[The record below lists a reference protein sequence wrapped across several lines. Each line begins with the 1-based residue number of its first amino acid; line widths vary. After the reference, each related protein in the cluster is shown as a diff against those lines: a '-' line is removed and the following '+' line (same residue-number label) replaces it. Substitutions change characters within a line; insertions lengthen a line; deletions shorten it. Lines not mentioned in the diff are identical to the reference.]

1 MLKQELDPIADPQR
15 PDRFLHRLCRV
26 PSCLTF
32 PYFSFPMKTLPSF
45 LRSAQLT
52 MLSLVFAL
60 FSMVAAA
67 APIDEATALRVARN
81 QITQHI
87 VLHGDWGGASSA
99 QIASVRPIEF
109 EGAKIGYLVTVAP
122 GGFLLIAQDDDLPPV
137 PFYGPTGTF
146 KPEDVAKPH
155 SPESWIMPE
164 VFGRQ
169 TATVRERVELE
180 QTSGESSW
188 RDLREDSDIGQAWRF
203 LNVSPELFVPLQPTA
218 YSNDVFQKDSTNVVA
233 KLSLAKFTTK
243 WNQGNSDGPSYTYNK
258 FTPKMSVD
266 SKGKPDICEHA
277 VTGCVATAVAQIM
290 KYWDWPARGT
300 SSSSI
305 TVNGTT
311 QSLSHDVAFDWA
323 NMPDGLETQD
333 PKGNTIV
340 TASVNQIDAVATL
353 MRHVGFASDM
363 EYGCGGTGK
372 KGSAASTQTIVD
384 ALSRKFGYTQGRLLA
399 LATEGEAK
407 FFSSIQAE
415 LDANPPR
422 PVLMGVES
430 PRGGHQVLIKGYQVV
445 NGIKS
450 LEINMGWGGAQDR
463 FYDVSKPILE
473 YLPQK
478 HDVYLGIQPKVCSF
492 ELASSSFSAP
502 AAGASSSI
510 NLTAGPTCAF
520 SASSSVS
527 WISVAPASGTGSRT
541 LTFTVAPNTSS
552 SSRSGSISVGGK
564 LFSISQAGTVAC
576 TYSLSSSSFS
586 YTKWGG
592 GSSLSV
598 STAPSCNWSVAPSN
612 AWVGADAWVTFTSPT
627 SRTGSG
633 TLTFN
638 VAPNSFASSRTADLI
653 INGQTVRLT
662 QSATCSYSLSLQS
675 QSITS
680 IAQQGSLGVDASST
694 CGWTAVSSAS
704 WLTVSPSSGSGRAT
718 ITYAAAANTSSTDRT
733 ATLTIGRE
741 LFTVTQKAAG
751 TVSVGIANSGFE
763 QGRSVW
769 SEQSATGA
777 LIFNSPRDALSG
789 GWHARLGGSNNAND
803 VLFQTFTVPS
813 ASATVNVNFWYK
825 ISTAEPASTGAVD
838 TLKVE
843 LWNSSGTSRLAAFR
857 TFSNLDFSSIWQ
869 KTPAFDLTPFKGQT
883 VRLVLTASTDAS
895 NSTSF
900 LLEDFATV
908 TGGSSCTYSV
918 TPATRSVTSGISSA
932 LFTVTTNP
940 QFGCP
945 WTATTTSSWLT
956 VGSVSGDLGSGSFIV
971 AVDENSSG
979 AARAGTVTV
988 AGQTVSINQ
997 AAPAVTPAISN
1008 TAGVIQNPDFE
1019 QGPAFWTQTSSGGF
1033 DLIGADPL
1041 VPAKSGSSYAR
1052 LGGYRNANDT
1062 LSQLVNI
1069 PANATG
1075 AVLNFWYRIRTDKT
1089 SNTAVDFA
1097 TARIVDPETG
1107 NFEELDSVSNLDA
1120 SNEWQKSPDY
1130 VATPEQV
1137 AAFKGKTLRFE
1148 VSART
1153 DSGAITAFYIDD
1165 IRAEFTL
1172 SNATAASSLLKRGG
1186 VDIDGDGRG
1195 EIVVRSLEGGLWAAK
1210 LNGQQVS
1217 WTQIADPGPNYAVMG
1232 AVDLDSKGRSDLIM
1246 LNTAQGDV
1254 GEARV
1259 WSAFNA
1265 GIPKVLRNVRTAWR
1279 VDAVGDLDGDGRG
1292 DIVWRFTGIGASP
1305 NDTGVSYIW
1314 FTDGNGVTQVR
1325 KRGGAPLS
1333 WTLLGATD
1341 LNGDGAA
1348 DMIYISPDLQIRALM
1363 ATANRTCANLSGGA
1377 LDAGYTA
1384 QALGSFSGTG
1394 KGEILARNSSGQ
1406 VQLVQLDARG
1416 ISLPPYTG
1424 APDDPNASCTSS
1436 SITIP
1441 RTVTRLSQTM
1451 DSSWEFLSS
1460 ADVNGDGI
1468 NDIAWRRPSDGV
1480 ITIWLMGA
1488 GGQVTS
1494 TVNGGTSPVSYVPI
1508 QR

>member
-15 PDRFLHRLCRV
+15 PDRFPHRLCRV
-26 PSCLTF
+26 PSCPTF

-99 QIASVRPIEF
+99 QIASVRPIEYA
-109 EGAKIGYLVTVAP
+109 GAKIGYLVSVAP
-122 GGFLLIAQDDDLPPV
+122 NGFLFVAQDDDLPPI
-137 PFYGPTGTF
+137 PYYAPKGTF
-146 KPEDVAKPH
+146 NPEDADTPQ

-164 VFGRQ
+164 VFERQVATSAGRL
-169 TATVRERVELE
+169 ELQQASDE
-180 QTSGESSW
+180 PSVAAL
-188 RDLREDSDIGQAWRF
+188 RDDSDIGRAWGF
-203 LNVSPELFVPLQPTA
+203 LNVDAELFSPIRAGQSVGL
-218 YSNDVFQKDSTNVVA
+218 FLKDSPNTASKLGPLLNV
-233 KLSLAKFTTK
+233 T
-243 WNQGNSDGPSYTYNK
+243 WNQGNPNNPTRTYNK
-258 FTPKMSVD
+258 YSPRLSTCTP
-266 SKGKPDICEHA
+266 
-277 VTGCVATAVAQIM
+277 VTGCVSTAISQLM
-290 KYWDWPARGT
+290 KHWNWPPRGVG
-300 SSSSI
+300 SSSI
-305 TVNGTT
+305 TTVEGSIESVN
-311 QSLSHDVAFDWA
+311 HDSYAFDWP
-323 NMPDGLETQD
+323 NMPNSLVGSSLTDT
-333 PKGNTIV
+333 
-340 TASVNQIDAVATL
+340 QIDAVSKL
-353 MRHVGFASDM
+353 MQHVGYAMGMKYTCTDA
-363 EYGCGGTGK
+363 
-372 KGSAASTQTIVD
+372 GSSASTRAAVQVLPDKFRYRRDTIRVIEAAD
-384 ALSRKFGYTQGRLLA
+384 ARTYDNLFT
-399 LATEGEAK
+399 
-407 FFSSIQAE
+407 SIRTE
-415 LDANPPR
+415 LDASPPR
-422 PVLMGVES
+422 PLLMSIRG
-430 PRGGHQVLIKGYQVV
+430 PKGGHAIVVDGYQITGSTKKVMV
-445 NGIKS
+445 
-450 LEINMGWGGAQDR
+450 NMGWGGASNG
-463 FYDVSKPILE
+463 FYDMSNTWIDTDQKLSWNPSQTGIIVGISPDNTCSYTLSSTSTNAPSSGITSSVS
-473 YLPQK
+473 
-478 HDVYLGIQPKVCSF
+478 
-492 ELASSSFSAP
+492 
-502 AAGASSSI
+502 
-510 NLTAGPTCAF
+510 LTTGPTCSFTA
-520 SASSSVS
+520 ASNNS
-527 WISVAPASGTGSRT
+527 WISVSPTSGTGPRAV
-541 LTFTVAPNTSS
+541 TFTVAPNTSS
-552 SSRSGSISVGGK
+552 GSRSGSFTVSGKIFSV
-564 LFSISQAGTVAC
+564 SQAGSNSSC
-576 TYSLSSSSFS
+576 TYSVNNNNLSYDAAGRFGAF
-586 YTKWGG
+586 TI
-592 GSSLSV
+592 
-598 STAPSCNWSVAPSN
+598 ST
-612 AWVGADAWVTFTSPT
+612 
-627 SRTGSG
+627 
-633 TLTFN
+633 
-638 VAPNSFASSRTADLI
+638 
-653 INGQTVRLT
+653 
-662 QSATCSYSLSLQS
+662 
-675 QSITS
+675 
-680 IAQQGSLGVDASST
+680 SST
-694 CGWTAVSSAS
+694 CGWSIAASDGWVGPNAWISFVSPTTGTGQATISYSVSKNSGAQRSTQLLVGGQSVRITQAGTCAYDLTPAVQSVPSSARTGSISIDAGAGCAWTAVSSAS
-704 WLTVSPSSGSGRAT
+704 WLSVTPSSGAGSGT
-718 ITYAAAANTSSTDRT
+718 VSYSAAANTSSSSRT
-733 ATLTIGRE
+733 ATVTIGRE
-741 LFTVTQKAAG
+741 LFTLTQAAAG
-751 TVSVGIANSGFE
+751 AVPTGIVNGEFE
-763 QGRSVW
+763 QGNANW
-769 SEQSATGA
+769 AEQSSRA
-777 LIFNSPRDALSG
+777 LIFNNLRDARSG
-789 GWHARLGGSNNAND
+789 AGHARLGGTNAATD
-803 VLFQTFTVPS
+803 VLSQTFIVPTNA
-813 ASATVNVNFWYK
+813 ASVNASFWYK
-825 ISTAEPASTGAVD
+825 IQTEERTTSGAFD

-843 LWNSSGTSRLAAFR
+843 IWNAAGTSRLANLG
-857 TFSNLDFSSIWQ
+857 TLSNLDSTGIWKQ
-869 KTPAFDLTPFKGQT
+869 SPSADLSAFKGQT
-883 VRLVLTASTDAS
+883 IRLVFTAATDAS
-895 NSTSF
+895 DPT
-900 LLEDFATV
+900 DFYLDDVAMGV
-908 TGGSSCTYSV
+908 SGSSCTYSV
-918 TPATRSVTSGISSA
+918 TPGTRSVTSGASSA

-940 QFGCP
+940 QYGCP
-945 WTATTTSSWLT
+945 WTATTGSSWLT
-956 VGSVSGDLGSGSFIV
+956 VGNVSGDLGSGSFIV
-971 AVDENSSG
+971 VVGDNSNGS
-979 AARAGTVTV
+979 ARTGTVTV
-988 AGQTVSINQ
+988 AGQTVSVNQ
-997 AAPAVTPAISN
+997 AAPVVTPATSN
-1008 TAGVIQNPDFE
+1008 TAGVLQNPDFE
-1019 QGPAFWTQTSSGGF
+1019 QGSAFWTQSSSGGF
-1033 DLIGADPL
+1033 GLIGADPL

-1052 LGGYRNANDT
+1052 LGGYQNANDT

-1089 SNTAVDFA
+1089 SNTALDFA
-1097 TARIVDPETG
+1097 TARIVNPATG
-1107 NFEELDSVSNLDA
+1107 DFEELDSVSNLDA

-1137 AAFKGKTLRFE
+1137 AEFKGKTLRFE

-1172 SNATAASSLLKRGG
+1172 SNAAAASSLLKRGG
-1186 VDIDGDGRG
+1186 VDIDGDGRS
-1195 EIVVRSLEGGLWAAK
+1195 EIVVRSLEGGLWAGK
-1210 LNGQQVS
+1210 LAGQQWS
-1217 WTQIADPGPNYAVMG
+1217 WTQLADPGPNYSVMG
-1232 AVDLDSKGRSDLIM
+1232 AIDLDSKGRSDLIM
-1246 LNTAQGDV
+1246 LNTAQGDI

>member
-1 MLKQELDPIADPQR
+1 
-15 PDRFLHRLCRV
+15 
-26 PSCLTF
+26 
-32 PYFSFPMKTLPSF
+32 MKTLPSF

-146 KPEDVAKPH
+146 KPEDVAKPQ
-155 SPESWIMPE
+155 SSESWIMPE
-164 VFGRQ
+164 VFERQVATSAGRI
-169 TATVRERVELE
+169 ALE
-180 QTSGESSW
+180 QTSDESTVAA
-188 RDLREDSDIGQAWRF
+188 LREDSDIGRAWRF
-203 LNVSPELFVPLQPTA
+203 LNVEPDSFVPFQASGNP
-218 YSNDVFQKDSTNVVA
+218 SGVFLKDSQSVA
-233 KLSLAKFTTK
+233 SKLGPLLAGVT
-243 WNQGNSDGPSYTYNK
+243 WNQGDPDDPTRTYNK
-258 FTPKMSVD
+258 YSPRLSSCTP
-266 SKGKPDICEHA
+266 
-277 VTGCVATAVAQIM
+277 VTGCVSTAISQLL
-290 KYWDWPARGT
+290 KYWKWPVRAAG
-300 SSSSI
+300 SSSLTTVEGRVE
-305 TVNGTT
+305 TVN
-311 QSLSHDVAFDWA
+311 HDAYAFDWD
-323 NMPDGLETQD
+323 NMPPSLESGGR
-333 PKGNTIV
+333 P
-340 TASVNQIDAVATL
+340 TAQTNQVDAVAKL
-353 MRHVGFASDM
+353 MQHVGYAMNMNYTCTSA
-363 EYGCGGTGK
+363 
-372 KGSAASTQTIVD
+372 GSSASTRNARMVLP
-384 ALSRKFGYTQGRLLA
+384 AKFGYRDTIRVIEMKETSGYDS
-399 LATEGEAK
+399 
-407 FFSSIQAE
+407 FFSSIRAE
-415 LDANPPR
+415 LDASPPR
-422 PVLMGVES
+422 PLLMSIRGDA
-430 PRGGHQVLIKGYQVV
+430 GGHAIVVDGYQIVGSTKQV
-445 NGIKS
+445 MV
-450 LEINMGWGGAQDR
+450 NMGWGGQSNG
-463 FYDVSKPILE
+463 FYNMSKSWTTGSFTWIPIE
-473 YLPQK
+473 TGII
-478 HDVYLGIQPKVCSF
+478 VGIQPDNACSF
-492 ELASSSFSAP
+492 TLASSSISAP
-502 AAGASSSI
+502 SSGT
-510 NLTAGPTCAF
+510 N
-520 SASSSVS
+520 SSVSLTTGSTCSYSATSNNS
-527 WISVAPASGTGSRT
+527 WISVSPASGTGPRAIN
-541 LTFTVAPNTSS
+541 FTVAPNASS
-552 SSRSGSISVGGK
+552 GSRSGSFTVGGK
-564 LFSISQAGTVAC
+564 IFSVNQAGTAAC
-576 TYSLSSSSFS
+576 TYSVNNNNLSYDSAGRFGAF
-586 YTKWGG
+586 TI
-592 GSSLSV
+592 
-598 STAPSCNWSVAPSN
+598 ST
-612 AWVGADAWVTFTSPT
+612 
-627 SRTGSG
+627 
-633 TLTFN
+633 
-638 VAPNSFASSRTADLI
+638 
-653 INGQTVRLT
+653 
-662 QSATCSYSLSLQS
+662 
-675 QSITS
+675 
-680 IAQQGSLGVDASST
+680 SST
-694 CGWTAVSSAS
+694 CGWSIAASDGWVGPNAWITFVSPTTGTGSATVSFSIGRNSGAQRSTQLLVGGQSVRVTQGGSCAYELTPAVQSITSSARTGSISIDAGAGCAWAAVSSAS
-704 WLTVSPSSGSGRAT
+704 WLTVTPSTGAGSAT
-718 ITYAAAANTSSTDRT
+718 VNYSATANTSSSSRT
-733 ATLTIGRE
+733 ATVTIGRE
-741 LFTVTQKAAG
+741 LFTLTQAAAG
-751 TVSVGIANSGFE
+751 VVPTGIVNGGFE
-763 QGRSVW
+763 QGNANW
-769 SEQSATGA
+769 TEQSSRA
-777 LIFNSPRDALSG
+777 LIFNNLRDARSG
-789 GWHARLGGSNNAND
+789 AWYARLGGTNNAAD
-803 VLFQTFTVPS
+803 VLSQTFVVPTN
-813 ASATVNVNFWYK
+813 AATVNASFWYK
-825 ISTAEPASTGAVD
+825 ILTDETTTSGTFD
-838 TLKVE
+838 TMKVE
-843 LWNSSGTSRLAAFR
+843 IWNAAGTSRLASLG
-857 TFSNLDFSSIWQ
+857 TLSNLDATSSWKQ
-869 KTPAFDLTPFKGQT
+869 SPSADLSSFKGQT
-883 VRLVLTASTDAS
+883 IRLVFTLATDAS
-895 NSTSF
+895 NITNF
-900 LLEDFATV
+900 YLDDVAIGV
-908 TGGSSCTYSV
+908 GGSTCTYSV
-918 TPATRSVTSGISSA
+918 TPSSRSVTSGASAA

-945 WTATTTSSWLT
+945 WNPTTNTTWLA
-956 VGSVSGDLGSGSFIV
+956 VGNVSGDLGSGSFIV
-971 AVDENSSG
+971 SVDDNGGG
-979 AARAGTVTV
+979 AARTGTVTV
-988 AGQTVSINQ
+988 AGQTISINQ
-997 AAPAVTPAISN
+997 AAPVVTPAISN

-1019 QGPAFWTQTSSGGF
+1019 QGPAFWTQSSSGGF
-1033 DLIGADPL
+1033 NLIGADPL

-1120 SNEWQKSPDY
+1120 TNEWLKSPDY
-1130 VATPEQV
+1130 IATPDQV
-1137 AAFKGKTLRFE
+1137 AFFKGKTLRFE
-1148 VSART
+1148 VTART

-1246 LNTAQGDV
+1246 LNTAQGDI

-1377 LDAGYTA
+1377 LDAGYMA
-1384 QALGSFSGTG
+1384 LALGSFSGVG
-1394 KGEILARNSSGQ
+1394 KGEILARNTSGQ

-1416 ISLPPYTG
+1416 VSLPAYTG

-1436 SITIP
+1436 SIVLP

-1451 DSSWEFLSS
+1451 DSAWEFLSS
-1460 ADVNGDGI
+1460 VDMNGDGI
-1468 NDIAWRRPSDGV
+1468 NDIAWRRISDGV
-1480 ITIWLMGA
+1480 VTIWLMGA

-1494 TVNGGTSPVSYVPI
+1494 TINGGTSPASYIPI

>member
-1 MLKQELDPIADPQR
+1 
-15 PDRFLHRLCRV
+15 
-26 PSCLTF
+26 
-32 PYFSFPMKTLPSF
+32 MKTLPSF

-122 GGFLLIAQDDDLPPV
+122 GGFLFIAQDDDLPPV

-146 KPEDVAKPH
+146 KPEDVAKPQ

-169 TATVRERVELE
+169 AATVRERVALE

-188 RDLREDSDIGQAWRF
+188 TDLREDSDIGQAWRF
-203 LNVSPELFVPLQPTA
+203 LNVLPELFVPLQPSA
-218 YSNDVFQKDSTNVVA
+218 YSNNALQKDSTNVVA

-243 WNQGNSDGPSYTYNK
+243 WNQGNYEGPSYTYNK

-266 SKGKPDICEHA
+266 KEGKPDICERA
-277 VTGCVATAVAQIM
+277 LTGCVATAVAQIM
-290 KYWDWPARGT
+290 KYWNWPARGT
-300 SSSSI
+300 GSSSI
-305 TVNGTT
+305 TVNRTT

-323 NMPDGLETQD
+323 NMPDRLETND
-333 PKGNTIV
+333 PNGNTIV

-353 MRHVGFASDM
+353 MRHVGFAANMD
-363 EYGCGGTGK
+363 YGCAA
-372 KGSAASTQTIVD
+372 GSGANPQFIVD
-384 ALSRKFGYTQGRLLA
+384 ALSQKFGYTQGQNLERRS
-399 LATEGEAK
+399 TTEAK

-422 PVLMGVES
+422 PVLMGIAHNPQPNED
-430 PRGGHQVLIKGYQVV
+430 PAGHQVVIKGYQVI
-445 NGIKS
+445 NGLRS
-450 LEINMGWGGAQDR
+450 LEISMGWGGADDR
-463 FYDVSKPILE
+463 FYDVTANMVTQGGKLIFVPSN
-473 YLPQK
+473 

-492 ELASSSFSAP
+492 ELASISFSAP
-502 AAGASSSI
+502 AAGTTSSV
-510 NLTAGPTCAF
+510 NLTAGPSCAF
-520 SASSSVS
+520 AASSSVS
-527 WISVAPASGTGSRT
+527 WISVTPASGTGSRT
-541 LTFTVAPNTSS
+541 LTFTVAPNTAST
-552 SSRSGSISVGGK
+552 SRSGSISVGGK

-592 GSSLSV
+592 GSSISV

-662 QSATCSYSLSLQS
+662 QSATCSYTLSQKS

-680 IAQQGSLGVDASST
+680 TAQSGSIGLEAGST
-694 CGWTAVSSAS
+694 CGWTATSSAS

-718 ITYAAAANTSSTDRT
+718 ITYVAAANSSSTDRT

-777 LIFNSPRDALSG
+777 LIVSSLRDALSG

-813 ASATVNVNFWYK
+813 AGATVNVNFWYK

-900 LLEDFATV
+900 LLDDFATV
-908 TGGSSCTYSV
+908 MGGSSCTYSV

-971 AVDENSSG
+971 AVEENPSG
-979 AARAGTVTV
+979 AARTGTVTV

-997 AAPAVTPAISN
+997 AAPVITQAISN

-1107 NFEELDSVSNLDA
+1107 NFEELDSVSNLNA
-1120 SNEWQKSPDY
+1120 TNEWLKSPDY
-1130 VATPEQV
+1130 VATADQV
-1137 AAFKGKTLRFE
+1137 AFFKGKTLRFE
-1148 VSART
+1148 VTART

-1348 DMIYISPDLQIRALM
+1348 DMIYVSPDLQIRALM